1 MEAAA
6 GMAILD
12 QTVQLNAIGIFNSIM
27 AGLAITLTPV
37 VGTLLTQYLLLQI
50 NNIASGNTTS
60 AEANEEARDE
70 TVGDA
75 GGSGSGTGGPNKND
89 DDLNKLIKSA
99 LKHAKTILE
108 HFDKLSDYCKDPY
121 SGDNL
126 GKLVT
131 ATELIRQQIIDGR
144 ITSLLNKQLA
154 NQINNLNQVIEEI
167 IEILNN
173 L

>member
-1 MEAAA
+1 M
-6 GMAILD
+6 
-12 QTVQLNAIGIFNSIM
+12 
-27 AGLAITLTPV
+27 
-37 VGTLLTQYLLLQI
+37 
-50 NNIASGNTTS
+50 
-60 AEANEEARDE
+60 
-70 TVGDA
+70 
-75 GGSGSGTGGPNKND
+75 
-89 DDLNKLIKSA
+89 
-99 LKHAKTILE
+99 E